1 MVKLKIYISIV
12 PRFDNPEC
20 FGVVKSSNS
29 ANQSYQYKQRGRKL
43 Y

>member
-20 FGVVKSSNS
+20 FGVAQSSDSVN
-29 ANQSYQYKQRGRKL
+29 
-43 Y
+43 